1 MNARQTFLWLLTA
14 AVLFAFIYFF
24 QQHRHPLP
32 TGPARILA
40 NFDPAAVTSVQVRPA
55 GPIQLQIRAERTNH
69 AWQLIEP
76 LTYPA
81 QATNIEAML
90 SALQTL
96 TPATYITGAEMRSHP
111 NADED
116 YGFSSTQACSVIIF
130 QPDHRIQLLLGART
144 APGDQVFLQD
154 VGVEGAYVVDAELL
168 NRIPRTVNDWRDTTV
183 VNPAGL
189 AFDWLAVTN
198 KSKAFVLQRDL
209 TNRLWRLVWPPSLA
223 RADNARIEDSLQR
236 LQALGIHQFISDDPK
251 ADLESFGLATPELEL
266 SLGQGTNAFVRLQ
279 FGASPTNQPGQVYAH
294 RVGQNTIFTV
304 SRNLLDPWR
313 GASANDFRDPHLL
326 VLTEPVQRIE
336 VRGQD
341 NFSLQHQTND
351 TWRILPENLPAD
363 DALVKKLLDTLSGL
377 EIVQFTKDVVNPPD
391 LPAYGL
397 APPVRQYVLQ
407 AASTNGAA
415 SVTNVVLADLHFGT
429 NQEDRIFARRTDE
442 SSVYA
447 VKLADFQRL
456 PAAGWLLRDRKVWP
470 FSIDDVAR
478 VTIQQQGKT
487 RQMVRKGPHA
497 WSLAPGSQGIINDLA
512 VEETVRGLVQVS
524 AAEWVARGQQNRARY
539 GFTDT
544 GHQIIVEL
552 KSGDTHTIEFGG
564 EAPSKFPYAAVTL
577 DGQLW
582 IFEFPWALYRDVV
595 TYLSVP

>member
-14 AVLFAFIYFF
+14 AVLFAFIFF
-24 QQHRHPLP
+24 YQRNRHLPP

-40 NFDPAAVTSVQVRPA
+40 NFDPAAVTAVQVRPA

-69 AWQLIEP
+69 TWELTEP

-81 QATNIEAML
+81 EATNIEALL
-90 SALQTL
+90 STLQTL

-116 YGFSSTQACSVIIF
+116 CGFSSTQACSVIIQ
-130 QPDHRIQLLLGART
+130 QPGQRIHLLLGVRT

-154 VGVEGAYVVDAELL
+154 VGVEGAYVVDAALL
-168 NRIPRTVNDWRDTTV
+168 NFIPRTINDWRDTTV
-183 VNPAGL
+183 VSPAGMAL
-189 AFDWLAVTN
+189 DRLAVTN
-198 KSKAFVLQRDL
+198 NAKAFVLQRDP
-209 TNRLWRLVWPPSLA
+209 TNRLWRLVWPPYQA
-223 RADNARIEDSLQR
+223 RADNARIEDSLEK
-236 LQALGIHQFISDDPK
+236 LQALRIHQFISDDPK

-266 SLGQGTNAFVRLQ
+266 SLGQGTNPAVRLQ
-279 FGASPTNQPGQVYAH
+279 FGNSPTNEPSLVYAH
-294 RVGQNTIFTV
+294 RLGQDTIFTV
-304 SRNLLDPWR
+304 SRSLLDPWR

-326 VLTEPVQRIE
+326 VLTEPVQRLD

-341 NFSLQHQTND
+341 NFSLQQQTND
-351 TWRILPENLPAD
+351 PWRILPENLPAD
-363 DALVKKLLDTLSGL
+363 GALVKALLDNLSGM

-397 APPVRQYVLQ
+397 APPVREYVLQ
-407 AASTNGAA
+407 AACTNGAGSA
-415 SVTNVVLADLHFGT
+415 TNLLLADLQFGT

-447 VKLADFQRL
+447 IRLADFQRL
-456 PAAGWLLRDRKVWP
+456 PAAGWQLRDRRLWQLSVN
-470 FSIDDVAR
+470 DVAR
-478 VTIQQQGKT
+478 ITLLHQGKR
-487 RQMVRKGPHA
+487 RQIIRNGPHA

-512 VEETVRGLVQVS
+512 VEETVRGLVQSS
-524 AAEWVARGQQNRARY
+524 ASVWVARGKQSRAQY

-544 GHQIIVEL
+544 GRQIILEL
-552 KSGDTHTIEFGG
+552 KNGDTHTIEFGG

-577 DGQLW
+577 DDQFW
-582 IFEFPWALYRDVV
+582 TFEFPYALYRDVV
-595 TYLSVP
+595 SYLSVP